1 MNCPQCKHLIK
12 PGQKFCPACGA
23 KIMMP
28 NLDTEKTVAA
38 DDIEYYHPD
47 ENTSAPNAWHMTDRE
62 DPEKNAWQGAK
73 SNDPQQDAWHQ
84 AAQYSAN
91 SDQNTW
97 NQSAQEYDSYQ
108 SAYQQQDYG
117 TATAVKKKSSSR
129 VAVLIILIAVIV
141 AGGIVAGFFA
151 FKGCSTLPDYKAAI
165 NDMMEMMSDGKYEE
179 AIEKYSI
186 DGAQTLTEADRQRLA
201 MLQGITFTADIEDDQ
216 AVFDKRGEDGFDS
229 KLSAITEDEEKQSTI
244 TDIVVVPVTVS
255 AKGTIWT
262 GEVDQTRTSTF
273 TMGLVN
279 GQWKLSGRSFIP
291 E

>member
-1 MNCPQCKHLIK
+1 M
-12 PGQKFCPACGA
+12 
-23 KIMMP
+23 
-28 NLDTEKTVAA
+28 
-38 DDIEYYHPD
+38 
-47 ENTSAPNAWHMTDRE
+47 
-62 DPEKNAWQGAK
+62 
-73 SNDPQQDAWHQ
+73 
-84 AAQYSAN
+84 
-91 SDQNTW
+91 
-97 NQSAQEYDSYQ
+97 
-108 SAYQQQDYG
+108 
-117 TATAVKKKSSSR
+117 
-129 VAVLIILIAVIV
+129 AVLIILIAVIV

-216 AVFDKRGEDGFDS
+216 AVFYKRGEDGFDS

-262 GEVDQTRTSTF
+262 GEVDQTRTGTF

-279 GQWKLSGRSFIP
+279 GQWKLPGRGFIP